1 MRKSALALLIT
12 ATLSACA
19 LTPPVVDT
27 SSDLPSSWRSDA
39 ASDIAI
45 GQNWWA
51 QFNDPALDGLIA
63 AAQANNQNLVIAASR
78 IDEAR
83 AALGITSADQ
93 LPRLDLSGKASRS
106 LASQQN
112 NSPVNDSAVD
122 SYRLGATASWEL
134 DLWAR
139 IKNSTD
145 AAKADLLASEYNRDT
160 VALALY
166 ANVAQTYF
174 NLRALDQQLAIAQET
189 LKTRQE
195 SFQLRKRRFEGGVT
209 SELDMRQAEVEL
221 ASAQASVPSIEQ
233 NIAKVA
239 SSLGI
244 LIGQNPRAMIDIGV
258 PRGKMLTQISVPVN
272 VPLGLPSELLARRP
286 DIQASEQSLRA
297 AGARIAAARAAYY
310 PTISLTGVLGLES
323 AEIGNLFTGP
333 AKTWSFLGN
342 LAAPLFDNGKTAA
355 TVDSATARQKQAV
368 ANYRLSI
375 QQAFAE
381 TQSALAAR
389 SSSVRIVAA
398 QQQQL
403 DSLTR
408 QLKLATLRY
417 DNGFSSYL
425 EVLDA
430 QRSLFQAQLNL
441 AAAQRD
447 QLSATV
453 DLYKALGG
461 GWKAPSHAS

>member
-1 MRKSALALLIT
+1 MHKTALALLI
-12 ATLSACA
+12 AAALSGCA
-19 LTPPVVDT
+19 LTPPAIDT
-27 SSDLPSSWRSDA
+27 KTEFPATWRSDSV
-39 ASDIAI
+39 SDISI
-45 GQNWWA
+45 GKNWWA
-51 QFNDPALDGLIA
+51 QFDDPVLDSLVA
-63 AAQANNQNLVIAASR
+63 AAEANNQNLVIATSR

-83 AALGITSADQ
+83 AALGISSADQ
-93 LPRLDLSGKASRS
+93 LPRLDLGSKAGRS
-106 LASQQN
+106 KSSQLS
-112 NSPVNDSAVD
+112 SPSD
-122 SYRLGATASWEL
+122 SYSIGASASWEL
-134 DLWAR
+134 DLWGR
-139 IKNSTD
+139 IKNTTD
-145 AAKADLLASEYNRDT
+145 AGKADLLASQYNRDA

-166 ANVAQTYF
+166 ANVAQSYF

-195 SFQLRKRRFEGGVT
+195 SFQLRTRRFEGGVT

-221 ASAQASVPSIEQ
+221 AAAQASVPSIEQ
-233 NIAKVA
+233 NITKVA

-244 LIGQNPRAMIDIGV
+244 LIGQNPRDMIESGIT
-258 PRGKMLTQISVPVN
+258 RGKVLKQISLPVN
-272 VPLGLPSELLARRP
+272 VPVGLPSELLARRP
-286 DIQASEQSLRA
+286 DIQASEQSLKA

-310 PTISLTGVLGLES
+310 PTISLTGLLGVES
-323 AEIGNLFTGP
+323 ASIGDLFSGP

-342 LAAPLFDNGKTAA
+342 LAAPLFDNGRTAA
-355 TVDSATARQKQAV
+355 NVDGATARQKQAV

-381 TQSALAAR
+381 TQNALAAR
-389 SSSVRIVAA
+389 SSSVKIVAA
-398 QQQQL
+398 QQLQL

-417 DNGFSSYL
+417 DNGFSGYL

-447 QLSATV
+447 QLNATV

-461 GWKAPSHAS
+461 GWKVGS

>member
-1 MRKSALALLIT
+1 MHKTALALLI
-12 ATLSACA
+12 AAALSGCA
-19 LTPPVVDT
+19 LTPPVVNTKTEFPDT
-27 SSDLPSSWRSDA
+27 WRSDSV
-39 ASDIAI
+39 SDISI
-45 GQNWWA
+45 GKNWWA
-51 QFNDPALDGLIA
+51 QFDDPVLDNLVA
-63 AAQANNQNLVIAASR
+63 AAEANNQNLVIATSR

-83 AALGITSADQ
+83 AALGISSADQ
-93 LPRLDLSGKASRS
+93 LPRLDIGSKAGRSNSSQLS
-106 LASQQN
+106 
-112 NSPVNDSAVD
+112 SPSD
-122 SYRLGATASWEL
+122 SYSIGASASWEL
-134 DLWAR
+134 DLWGR
-139 IKNSTD
+139 IKNTTD
-145 AAKADLLASEYNRDT
+145 AGKADLLASQYNRDA

-166 ANVAQTYF
+166 ANVAQSYF
-174 NLRALDQQLAIAQET
+174 NLRALDQQLAIAQDT

-221 ASAQASVPSIEQ
+221 AAAQASVPGIEQ
-233 NIAKVA
+233 SITKVA

-244 LIGQNPRAMIDIGV
+244 LIGQNPRDMIESGIT
-258 PRGKMLTQISVPVN
+258 RGKDLKQISLPVN
-272 VPLGLPSELLARRP
+272 VPLGLPSELLIRRP
-286 DIQASEQSLRA
+286 DIQASEQSLKA

-310 PTISLTGVLGLES
+310 PTISLTGLLGVES
-323 AEIGNLFTGP
+323 ASIGDLFSGP

-342 LAAPLFDNGKTAA
+342 LAAPLFENGRTAA
-355 TVDSATARQKQAV
+355 NVDGATARQKQAV

-381 TQSALAAR
+381 TQNALAAR
-389 SSSVRIVAA
+389 SSSVKIVAA

-417 DNGFSSYL
+417 DNGFSGYL

-447 QLSATV
+447 QLNATV

-461 GWKAPSHAS
+461 GWKVGS

>member
-1 MRKSALALLIT
+1 MRKTALALLI
-12 ATLSACA
+12 AGTLSACA

-27 SSDLPSSWRSDA
+27 TSDLPEKWQNQTASDA
-39 ASDIAI
+39 TISK
-45 GQNWWA
+45 NWWL
-51 QFNDPALDGLIA
+51 QFNDPALDGLILA
-63 AAQANNQNLVIAASR
+63 AKEHNQNLAMAAAR

-93 LPRLDLSGKASRS
+93 LPRLDLAGKAGRS

-112 NSPVNDSAVD
+112 NIPSTGEAAD
-122 SYRLGATASWEL
+122 SYRLGASASWEL
-134 DLWAR
+134 DLWGR
-139 IKNSTD
+139 IKNGTD
-145 AAKADLLASEYNRDT
+145 AAKADLLASEYNRDA
-160 VALALY
+160 VELSLFAS
-166 ANVAQTYF
+166 VAQTYF

-195 SFQLRKRRFEGGVT
+195 SFLLRTRRFEGGVT

-221 ASAQASVPSIEQ
+221 ASAQASVPTIEQ
-233 NIAKVA
+233 NIAKVSA
-239 SSLGI
+239 SLGI
-244 LIGQNPRAMIDIGV
+244 LIGQNPRAMIELGV
-258 PRGKMLTQISVPVN
+258 PRGKMLTQISVPPD
-272 VPLGLPSELLARRP
+272 VPVGLPSELLSRRP

-310 PTISLTGVLGLES
+310 PTISLTGFLGVES
-323 AEIGNLFTGP
+323 ADASNLFTGP
-333 AKTWSFLGN
+333 ARTWSFIGN
-342 LAAPLFDNGKTAA
+342 LAAPLFDNGRTAA
-355 TVDSATARQKQAV
+355 NVDGASARQKQAV
-368 ANYRLSI
+368 ASYRLSI
-375 QQAFAE
+375 QQAFAD
-381 TQSALAAR
+381 TQSALSAR
-389 SSSVRIVAA
+389 GSSVKIVAA

-403 DSLTR
+403 DSLSR

-461 GWKAPSHAS
+461 GWSASVK

>member
-1 MRKSALALLIT
+1 MHKTALALLI
-12 ATLSACA
+12 AAALSGCA
-19 LTPPVVDT
+19 LTPPVVNTKTEFPDT
-27 SSDLPSSWRSDA
+27 WRSDSV
-39 ASDIAI
+39 SDISI
-45 GQNWWA
+45 GKNWWA
-51 QFNDPALDGLIA
+51 QFDDPVLDNLVA
-63 AAQANNQNLVIAASR
+63 AAEANNQNLVIATSR

-83 AALGITSADQ
+83 AALGISSADQ
-93 LPRLDLSGKASRS
+93 LPRLDIGSKAGRSKSSQLS
-106 LASQQN
+106 
-112 NSPVNDSAVD
+112 SPSD
-122 SYRLGATASWEL
+122 SYSIGASASWEL
-134 DLWAR
+134 DLWGR
-139 IKNSTD
+139 IKNTTD
-145 AAKADLLASEYNRDT
+145 AGKADLLASQYNRDA

-166 ANVAQTYF
+166 ANVAQSYF
-174 NLRALDQQLAIAQET
+174 NLRALDQQLAIAQDT

-221 ASAQASVPSIEQ
+221 AAAQASVPGIEQ
-233 NIAKVA
+233 SITKVA

-244 LIGQNPRAMIDIGV
+244 LIGQNPRDMIESGIT
-258 PRGKMLTQISVPVN
+258 RGKDLKQISLPVN
-272 VPLGLPSELLARRP
+272 VPLGLPSELLIRRP
-286 DIQASEQSLRA
+286 DIQASEQSLKA

-310 PTISLTGVLGLES
+310 PTISLTGLLGVES
-323 AEIGNLFTGP
+323 ASIGDLFSGP

-342 LAAPLFDNGKTAA
+342 LAAPVFDNGRTAA
-355 TVDSATARQKQAV
+355 NVDGATARQKQAV

-381 TQSALAAR
+381 TQNALAAR
-389 SSSVRIVAA
+389 SSSVKIVAA

-417 DNGFSSYL
+417 DNGFSGYL

-447 QLSATV
+447 QLNATV

-461 GWKAPSHAS
+461 GWKVGS

>member
-1 MRKSALALLIT
+1 MHKTALALLI
-12 ATLSACA
+12 AAALSGCA
-19 LTPPVVDT
+19 LTPPAMDT
-27 SSDLPSSWRSDA
+27 KTEFPVTWRSDSV
-39 ASDIAI
+39 SDISI
-45 GQNWWA
+45 GKNWWA
-51 QFNDPALDGLIA
+51 QFNDPVLDNLVA
-63 AAQANNQNLVIAASR
+63 AAEANNQNLVIATAR

-83 AALGITSADQ
+83 AALGISSADQ
-93 LPRLDLSGKASRS
+93 LPRLDLGSKAGRS
-106 LASQQN
+106 KSSQLS
-112 NSPVNDSAVD
+112 SPSD
-122 SYRLGATASWEL
+122 SYSIGASASWEL
-134 DLWAR
+134 DLWGR

-145 AAKADLLASEYNRDT
+145 AGKADLLASQYNRDA

-166 ANVAQTYF
+166 ANVAQSYF
-174 NLRALDQQLAIAQET
+174 NLRALDQQLTIAQET

-195 SFQLRKRRFEGGVT
+195 SFQLRTRRFEGGVT

-221 ASAQASVPSIEQ
+221 AAAQASVPSIEQ
-233 NIAKVA
+233 SITKVA

-244 LIGQNPRAMIDIGV
+244 LIGQNPRDMIESGIT
-258 PRGKMLTQISVPVN
+258 RGKVLKQISLPVN
-272 VPLGLPSELLARRP
+272 VPVGLPSELLARRP
-286 DIQASEQSLRA
+286 DIQASEQSLKA

-310 PTISLTGVLGLES
+310 PTISLTGLLGVES
-323 AEIGNLFTGP
+323 ASIGDLFSGP

-342 LAAPLFDNGKTAA
+342 LAAPLFDNGRTAA
-355 TVDSATARQKQAV
+355 NVDGATARQKQAV

-381 TQSALAAR
+381 TQNALAAR
-389 SSSVRIVAA
+389 SSSVKIVAA
-398 QQQQL
+398 QQLQL

-417 DNGFSSYL
+417 DNGFSGYL

-447 QLSATV
+447 QLNATV

-461 GWKAPSHAS
+461 GWKVDS

>member
-1 MRKSALALLIT
+1 MRKTILALLI
-12 ATLSACA
+12 ASTLSACA

-27 SSDLPSSWRSDA
+27 KTELPSAWRSDSV
-39 ASDIAI
+39 SDISI
-45 GQNWWA
+45 GRNWWA
-51 QFNDPALDGLIA
+51 QFDDPALDNLISA
-63 AAQANNQNLVIAASR
+63 AEAHNQNLVIAAAR

-83 AALGITSADQ
+83 AALGIISADQ
-93 LPRLDLSGKASRS
+93 LPRLDLGGKAGRS
-106 LASQQN
+106 M
-112 NSPVNDSAVD
+112 SPQLGSPSD
-122 SYRLGATASWEL
+122 SYSLGATASWEL
-134 DLWAR
+134 DFWGR
-139 IKNSTD
+139 IKNTND
-145 AAKADLLASEYNRDT
+145 AARADLLASEYNRDA

-174 NLRALDQQLAIAQET
+174 NLRALDQQLVIAVDT

-221 ASAQASVPSIEQ
+221 AAAQASVPGIEQ

-239 SSLGI
+239 SSLSI
-244 LIGQNPRAMIDIGV
+244 LIGQNPREMIESGV
-258 PRGKMLTQISVPVN
+258 ARGKTLKQISLPVN
-272 VPLGLPSELLARRP
+272 VPLGLPSELLVRRP
-286 DIQASEQSLRA
+286 DIQASEQSLKA

-310 PTISLTGVLGLES
+310 PTISLTGLLGTES
-323 AEIGNLFTGP
+323 ASISDLFSGP
-333 AKTWSFLGN
+333 ARTWSFLGN
-342 LAAPLFDNGKTAA
+342 LAAPLFDNGRTAA
-355 TVDSATARQKQAV
+355 NVDGATARQKQAV

-381 TQSALAAR
+381 TQSALIAR
-389 SSSVRIVAA
+389 SSSAKIVAA
-398 QQQQL
+398 QQLQL
-403 DSLTR
+403 DSLSR

-417 DNGFSSYL
+417 DNGFSGYL

-447 QLSATV
+447 QLNATV
-453 DLYKALGG
+453 DLYKAMGG
-461 GWKAPSHAS
+461 GWKAKG